1 MNSELKQFLDYHLNA
16 DTDTKT
22 VKVFPL
28 PCGVGK
34 SEYIKYLISDAL
46 NKNYGLIVVTDEVE
60 RLHSYTAAQDEQLT
74 EYIHRNIHRISI
86 LSSSTIATEA
96 KVLHEK
102 PIVLMCTQRYF
113 NLSIDEIKQLTATRR
128 KIVFDEKPY
137 IFVTYKL
144 TIESLNNVDSA
155 LKEGLDDTVNQDD
168 KEMLVST
175 WNAINAIL
183 QNELKTNEALNT
195 DYKREIYFNPSALI
209 ESEAKKKFY
218 DLIGKYKP
226 LLKRYNTADIAK
238 TIDAVEQLM
247 TEGIVTSL
255 KVKYKNSG
263 NSYNNYFTVLI
274 NNIPKLTDIEA
285 SVFVLDGTSDIS
297 PEYDLNCV
305 KKVDC
310 RKFQP
315 DLRCLTINIINVNT
329 SKDRLTKNGDKTD
342 SLIKTIIE
350 YIKSQPQNINTIFTY
365 KGIADK
371 FKEVFDNVNW
381 FGNIKGTNQYRE
393 VCHICQVG
401 LNRYPD
407 LTYMLYANAIGQCND
422 SNTGFTNRTYSKET
436 IDSIRCRLILAD
448 IEQNL
453 YRCKIRSRDNK
464 VNCTYT
470 LICNV
475 DERSRL
481 FEAYSPLLDMIKAR
495 YKSLGATIRYID
507 APAQFKLLKAKERKT
522 QSKTTVQKFEEWYK
536 NQPKG
541 RVFKRAD
548 IMSECNMNESQ
559 FKDLKKTDILKNFAT
574 DKQGVYKVK

>member
-1 MNSELKQFLDYHLNA
+1 MNERLKDFLDTNIKKN
-16 DTDTKT
+16 TDAGM

-34 SEYIKYLISDAL
+34 SEYIKHLISDAL

-74 EYIHRNIHRISI
+74 EYIQRNIHRISI

-96 KVLHEK
+96 KLLHGK

-113 NLSIDEIKQLTATRR
+113 DLSIDEIKQLTATRR

-137 IFVTYKL
+137 IFITYKL

-168 KEMLVST
+168 KDLLISKWET
-175 WNAINAIL
+175 INTSL
-183 QNELKTNEALNT
+183 QRALKTNETLNS
-195 DYKREIYFNPSALI
+195 DYKREEYFNFSVFVDVDAAEEFFALV
-209 ESEAKKKFY
+209 
-218 DLIGKYKP
+218 GKYRP
-226 LLKRYNTADIAK
+226 QLKRYNPEIIK
-238 TIDAVEQLM
+238 IIDAVKQLM
-247 TEGIVTSL
+247 TEGIITSQ
-255 KVKYKNSG
+255 KTKYKNSG
-263 NSYNNYFTVLI
+263 NAYNNYFTVLI
-274 NNIPKLTDIEA
+274 NNIYKLTAVEA
-285 SVFVLDGTSDIS
+285 TVFILDGTSDIS

-305 KKVDC
+305 DKIDC

-315 DLRCLTINIINVNT
+315 DLRSLTINIVNVNT
-329 SKDRLTKNGDKTD
+329 SKDRLTKSGNKTD
-342 SLIKTIIE
+342 SLIKTIVE
-350 YIKSQPQNINTIFTY
+350 YIKSQPQNISTVFTY

-371 FKEVFDNVNW
+371 FKDVFDNVNW

-407 LTYMLYANAIGQCND
+407 LTYMLYANAIGQYND
-422 SNTGFTNRTYSKET
+422 SNTEFTNRTYDKET
-436 IDSIRCRLILAD
+436 IDDIRCRLILAD

-453 YRCKIRSRDNK
+453 YRCKIRNRDNK
-464 VNCTYT
+464 EKCTYT

-475 DERSRL
+475 DEHTKI
-481 FEAYSPLLDMIKAR
+481 FENYHPLLEMIKVR
-495 YKSLGATIRYID
+495 YKAFGANIRYVD
-507 APAQFKLLKAKERKT
+507 APTQFKLLKAKERKT
-522 QSKTTVQKFEEWYK
+522 HNKTTVQKFEEWYR

-541 RVFKRAD
+541 RIFKRAD
-548 IMSECNMNESQ
+548 IILECNMNESQ
-559 FKDLKKTDILKNFAT
+559 FKDLKKTGVLQNLST
-574 DKQGVYKVK
+574 DKQGIYIVN

>member
-1 MNSELKQFLDYHLNA
+1 MNTNLKKFLDRHIKGDSYTGTL
-16 DTDTKT
+16 
-22 VKVFPL
+22 KVFPL

-60 RLHSYTAAQDEQLT
+60 RLNSYTSAQNEQLT
-74 EYIHRNIHRISI
+74 EYIRRNLHRISI
-86 LSSSTIATEA
+86 LSSATIADEA
-96 KVLHEK
+96 KVLSQK

-113 NLSIDEIKQLTATRR
+113 DLSIDEIKQYTSTRK

-137 IFVTYKL
+137 IFDARKL
-144 TIESLNNVDSA
+144 TIEALNNVDST
-155 LKEGLDDTVNQDD
+155 LKTGLDDTVDQSD
-168 KEMLVST
+168 KELLVSGWET
-175 WNAINAIL
+175 ISTALQKALKIN
-183 QNELKTNEALNT
+183 EVLNT
-195 DYKREIYFNPSALI
+195 DYKREEYFNFSAFVDVKTA
-209 ESEAKKKFY
+209 EAFFS
-218 DLIGKYKP
+218 LIGKYKP
-226 LLKRYNTADIAK
+226 QLRRYNAGITK
-238 TIDAVEQLM
+238 TIDAIKQLM
-247 TEGIVTSL
+247 TEGVITSQ
-255 KVKYKNSG
+255 KAKYKNSG
-263 NSYNNYFTVLI
+263 NSYDNYFTVLI
-274 NNIPKLTDIEA
+274 NNIHKLTVTDA
-285 SVFVLDGTSDIS
+285 AVFVLDGTSDIS

-305 KKVDC
+305 QKIDC

-315 DLRCLTINIINVNT
+315 DLRCLTINIVNVNT
-329 SKDRLTKNGDKTD
+329 SKDRLTKSGDKTD

-350 YIKSQPQNINTIFTY
+350 YIKSQPQNINTVFTY
-365 KGIADK
+365 KGIADR
-371 FKEVFDNVNW
+371 FKDVFDNVNW

-453 YRCKIRSRDNK
+453 YRCKIRSGDNK
-464 VNCTYT
+464 ENCTYT

-475 DERSRL
+475 DERSRI

-495 YKSLGATIRYID
+495 YKSLGATVRYID

-522 QSKTTVQKFEEWYK
+522 QNKTTVQKFEKWYK

-541 RVFKRAD
+541 RIFKRAD

-574 DKQGVYKVK
+574 DKQGIYKVK